1 MIEDKEILDFCIE
14 TSHEINIRLQDI
26 ISRMDE
32 LGNITDYV
40 ELRTIKQ
47 PNKIR
52 FSFSYRYENINKIW
66 ELLSSGNIANI
77 KQISDYIIPN
87 IIDVPKY
94 KFPKISI
101 ETNDIYAGMIDTY
114 DGVDYQIP
122 YIVYVNITLIKK

>member
-32 LGNITDYV
+32 LGNIKD
-40 ELRTIKQ
+40 
-47 PNKIR
+47 KIR

-87 IIDVPKY
+87 IIDIPKY

-122 YIVYVNITLIKK
+122 YIIYVNITLIKK

>member
-14 TSHEINIRLQDI
+14 TSQEINIRLQDI
-26 ISRMDE
+26 ISRMDK
-32 LGNITDYV
+32 LGNITDYA

-66 ELLSSGNIANI
+66 ELLSSDNIANI
-77 KQISDYIIPN
+77 KQIFDYIIPN
-87 IIDVPKY
+87 IIDIPKY

>member
-122 YIVYVNITLIKK
+122 YIIYVNITLIKK